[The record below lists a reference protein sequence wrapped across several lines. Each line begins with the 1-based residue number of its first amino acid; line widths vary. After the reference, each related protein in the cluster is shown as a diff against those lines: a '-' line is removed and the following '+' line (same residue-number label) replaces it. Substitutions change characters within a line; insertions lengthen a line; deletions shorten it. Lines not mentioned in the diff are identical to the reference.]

1 MRDKLFDQGLKVRK
15 KVLSAGYVDRQFA
28 HADAF
33 TMPIQELATQAAWG
47 LVWTRPGLSL
57 KTRSML
63 NIAMLVAL
71 GRSEELELHMDGALR
86 NGVTKAEIQEI
97 LLHTS
102 MYCGF
107 PAALNGF
114 RSARKYFDGKA
125 APRGGTKA
133 AAGKRKKK

>member
-1 MRDKLFDQGLKVRK
+1 MRDKLFDRGLKVRK

-28 HADAF
+28 NADAF

-114 RSARKYFDGKA
+114 RSARKYFDGKSG
-125 APRGGTKA
+125 PRGGNKA
-133 AAGKRKKK
+133 AARTRKKK

>member
-1 MRDKLFDQGLKVRK
+1 MRDKLFERGLKVRK
-15 KVLSAGYVDRQFA
+15 KVLSAPYVDRQFA
-28 HADAF
+28 NADAF

-114 RSARKYFDGKA
+114 RSARKYFDGAPARRTAKKPARTRRKA
-125 APRGGTKA
+125 
-133 AAGKRKKK
+133 

>member
-1 MRDKLFDQGLKVRK
+1 LKVRK
-15 KVLSAGYVDRQFA
+15 KVLSSGYVDRQFA
-28 HADAF
+28 NADAF

-125 APRGGTKA
+125 APRGSTKA
-133 AAGKRKKK
+133 AASKRRKK